1 MKRNVLLVLLAV
13 MSMMVMAQPPHGGR
27 GHGNPGERGR
37 GHHEQKRIECAA
49 PNQLRMSL
57 EAIENQSFDD
67 KKLQIAELCVTLGH
81 FCTGDL
87 ERMARKFSFDANKKK
102 FLTYAY
108 RYVDD
113 PQNYYSLRDVFEF
126 RTNFDEMMDEVHK

>member
-1 MKRNVLLVLLAV
+1 MKRNVLMVLMAV
-13 MSMMVMAQPPHGGR
+13 MSMMVMAQPPHGDRGRGGHGER
-27 GHGNPGERGR
+27 GHGGYER
-37 GHHEQKRIECAA
+37 QRIECAA

-57 EAIENQSFDD
+57 EAIENQAFDD
-67 KKLQIAELCVTLGH
+67 KKLEIAELCVTLGH
-81 FCTGDL
+81 FCTSDL
-87 ERMARKFSFDANKKK
+87 ERMARLFSFDANRKK

-126 RTNFDEMMDEVHK
+126 RTNFDEMMDSLRR